1 MHIWAS
7 LVGGKEKCMNTHFY
21 LLNLKIAGI
30 EYREKDVCIRVSVD
44 GKDYVIFMLAACY
57 GNKWYLVQ
65 FYNEVSSLLGMNA
78 ISGGMGK
85 YDLLVK

>member
-1 MHIWAS
+1 
-7 LVGGKEKCMNTHFY
+7 MNKRIVF
-21 LLNLKIAGI
+21 A
-30 EYREKDVCIRVSVD
+30 
-44 GKDYVIFMLAACY
+44 FAMLAACY

-78 ISGGMGK
+78 ISDGIGK